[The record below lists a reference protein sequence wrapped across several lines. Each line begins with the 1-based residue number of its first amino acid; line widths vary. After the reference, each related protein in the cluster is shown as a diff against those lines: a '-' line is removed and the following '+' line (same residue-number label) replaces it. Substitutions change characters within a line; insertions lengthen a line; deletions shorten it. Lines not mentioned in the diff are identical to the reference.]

1 MSSTTTTTSATPLG
15 RQRSNTM
22 SGAIPTHATPQSFE
36 ILKRMATKHSAAA
49 GTKVSTRKSSAA
61 PPVVVVTAAAAAPA
75 EDSPSKKR
83 KERHDAEPT
92 TPRHEKKKLLRKEKD
107 LLTPQPAVATPLPSQ
122 PDTPIPSSEGRP
134 RFKRSNTLSKMGGA
148 LKRGLSKTFSKK
160 KVSSSSTSTTAAP
173 LDEEKRRKTANVH
186 ELLQNAN
193 AQLSGRFW
201 RAPLDAVGVMALYDK
216 LLQWMAQHAVTIEGI
231 FRKSPQNAQFIRL
244 RNFIESK
251 GLTGDVPADT
261 DPYLVANLIKTLLGE
276 LPGSILT
283 RSAFGL
289 FADAAGSGD
298 DNDDAA
304 FAAELRAL
312 IDAHLPKRNQ
322 RLLADLFAL
331 CRVISTVHVEETKMT
346 SSNLATCISPNF
358 VTPLEELFNAN
369 QSSLLQAYK
378 LFHRVTRV
386 LIDSYDA
393 IFEPATDSFAA
404 EILRAHN
411 VPKAAAVAASE
422 MDSDDN
428 TDDAADDSDV
438 VEAVVVMAPIVD
450 AAATSVA
457 VEAAAPEDDGNCFD
471 DSLPLDFATP
481 LERLAAFKRGAKN
494 KTFLYVD
501 DTAAAAASKNARLTA
516 LLERL
521 EVAADVEWHAELHGC
536 MTVDEA
542 LDDVLQNGALTIRR
556 VVASTDDAIEQI
568 DMEEAPT
575 RDALVNLITCA
586 SDRSMVA
593 TPIVAHG
600 GSLFVGFNEQI
611 WTMKLGKH

>member
-1 MSSTTTTTSATPLG
+1 
-15 RQRSNTM
+15 
-22 SGAIPTHATPQSFE
+22 
-36 ILKRMATKHSAAA
+36 
-49 GTKVSTRKSSAA
+49 
-61 PPVVVVTAAAAAPA
+61 
-75 EDSPSKKR
+75 
-83 KERHDAEPT
+83 
-92 TPRHEKKKLLRKEKD
+92 
-107 LLTPQPAVATPLPSQ
+107 
-122 PDTPIPSSEGRP
+122 
-134 RFKRSNTLSKMGGA
+134 
-148 LKRGLSKTFSKK
+148 
-160 KVSSSSTSTTAAP
+160 
-173 LDEEKRRKTANVH
+173 
-186 ELLQNAN
+186 LLQNAN

-216 LLQWMAQHAVTIEGI
+216 LLQWMAQHAVTVEGI

-283 RSAFGL
+283 RYAFGL
-289 FADAAGSGD
+289 FADAAGNGD

-331 CRVISTVHVEETKMT
+331 CRVISTVHVDETKMT

-411 VPKAAAVAASE
+411 VPKSAAVAAST

-428 TDDAADDSDV
+428 TANDEDDEGDDESDV

-450 AAATSVA
+450 TPPTRSRSRRRRPRTTATASTIRCRSTLPRRSSVSRRSSAARRTRRSSTSTTPQPHRRARTRV
-457 VEAAAPEDDGNCFD
+457 
-471 DSLPLDFATP
+471 SLRCWSASRWRPTSSGTP
-481 LERLAAFKRGAKN
+481 SC
-494 KTFLYVD
+494 
-501 DTAAAAASKNARLTA
+501 TAA
-516 LLERL
+516 
-521 EVAADVEWHAELHGC
+521 
-536 MTVDEA
+536 
-542 LDDVLQNGALTIRR
+542 
-556 VVASTDDAIEQI
+556 
-568 DMEEAPT
+568 
-575 RDALVNLITCA
+575 
-586 SDRSMVA
+586 
-593 TPIVAHG
+593 
-600 GSLFVGFNEQI
+600 
-611 WTMKLGKH
+611 

>member
-1 MSSTTTTTSATPLG
+1 
-15 RQRSNTM
+15 
-22 SGAIPTHATPQSFE
+22 
-36 ILKRMATKHSAAA
+36 
-49 GTKVSTRKSSAA
+49 
-61 PPVVVVTAAAAAPA
+61 
-75 EDSPSKKR
+75 
-83 KERHDAEPT
+83 
-92 TPRHEKKKLLRKEKD
+92 
-107 LLTPQPAVATPLPSQ
+107 
-122 PDTPIPSSEGRP
+122 
-134 RFKRSNTLSKMGGA
+134 
-148 LKRGLSKTFSKK
+148 
-160 KVSSSSTSTTAAP
+160 
-173 LDEEKRRKTANVH
+173 
-186 ELLQNAN
+186 
-193 AQLSGRFW
+193 
-201 RAPLDAVGVMALYDK
+201 MALYDK
-216 LLQWMAQHAVTIEGI
+216 LLQWMAQHAVTVEGI

-283 RSAFGL
+283 RYAFGL
-289 FADAAGSGD
+289 FADAAGNGD

-331 CRVISTVHVEETKMT
+331 CRVISTVHVDETKMT

-411 VPKAAAVAASE
+411 VPKSAAVAAST

-428 TDDAADDSDV
+428 TANDEDDEGDDESDV

-450 AAATSVA
+450 TAANSVA

-471 DSLPLDFATP
+471 DTLPLDFATP

-501 DTAAAAASKNARLTA
+501 DTAAASASKNARLTT

-521 EVAADVEWHAELHGC
+521 EVAADVEWHAELHGS

-542 LDDVLQNGALTIRR
+542 LGDVLQNAALTIRR

-568 DMEEAPT
+568 DMDETPT

-586 SDRSMVA
+586 NDRSVVA

-600 GSLFVGFNEQI
+600 GSLYVGFNEQI